1 MTEEQ
6 LKSKNPWKEV
16 ADMYDYNND
25 KCLYSENNNYVCA
38 CDQDA
43 INMYNEKAKGTK
55 DEIITRI
62 PAEPWWGNPLKAR
75 LIILSLNPGYV
86 PEVNKTLALLM
97 QSNDAIRF
105 QTIAYKAKTLRLAV
119 NSFLPVKED
128 DVIDAPVSCR
138 DCINMLGDWYWVKML
153 RQLQKD
159 VEKKNPM
166 IDEEEFYK
174 QIALIEYCGYSSETA
189 KLSLPKS
196 ESEEGSYVFLKKLIS
211 HISKKED
218 ILFLIMRDADRWD
231 GLLGTA
237 NCSTNKILHRKPKS
251 RSQYIT
257 PGNFENDVYNSI
269 VEFVAYKKI

>member
-1 MTEEQ
+1 MAEEQ
-6 LKSKNPWKEV
+6 FKIEDNPWLEV
-16 ADMYDYNND
+16 AKMYIPSKID
-25 KCLYSENNNYVCA
+25 CLYGENNYFCEGDRIAIGNY
-38 CDQDA
+38 
-43 INMYNEKAKGTK
+43 NKKASGT
-55 DEIITRI
+55 DEIITKI

-119 NSFLPVKED
+119 DSFLPIKED
-128 DVIDAPVSCR
+128 DVVDAPVSCR
-138 DCINMLGDWYWVKML
+138 DCVNMLGDWYWVKML
-153 RQLQKD
+153 RQLQED
-159 VEKKNPM
+159 VEKKAPM

-174 QIALIEYCGYSSETA
+174 QVALIEYCGYSSETA

-196 ESEEGSYVFLKKLIS
+196 EEGSYGFLKKLLS

-218 ILFLIMRDADRWD
+218 IQFLIMRDANHWD
-231 GLLGTA
+231 KLLRTVE
-237 NCSTNKILHRKPKS
+237 CSTDKILYRKSKS

-257 PGNFENDVYNSI
+257 PGNFEKDVYKSI
-269 VEFVAYKKI
+269 VEFLARKKI

>member
-1 MTEEQ
+1 MTEEEL
-6 LKSKNPWKEV
+6 LKKNPWKEV
-16 ADMYDYNND
+16 ASMYMPNRND
-25 KCLYSENNNYVCA
+25 CLYGENNYLCEADRVVIENY
-38 CDQDA
+38 
-43 INMYNEKAKGTK
+43 NTKATGT
-55 DEIITRI
+55 DEIITKI

-119 NSFLPVKED
+119 DSFLPVKED
-128 DVIDAPVSCR
+128 DVVDAPVSCR

-153 RQLQKD
+153 RQLQED
-159 VEKKNPM
+159 VEKMNPM
-166 IDEEEFYK
+166 INKEEFYK
-174 QIALIEYCGYSSETA
+174 QVALIEYCGYSSETA

-196 ESEEGSYVFLKKLIS
+196 EKGSYGFLKELIS

-231 GLLGTA
+231 RLLGTA
-237 NCSTNKILHRKPKS
+237 KCSTNKILHRKPKS
-251 RSQYIT
+251 RSQYVT
-257 PGNFENDVYNSI
+257 PGNFEKDVYKSI
-269 VEFVAYKKI
+269 VEFFVRK